1 MSINILQNKLSEA
14 ENDFHS
20 KSSLTAERVVNFCCQ
35 QCEASLQFLQSL
47 CQNKSFRER
56 ILRNKE
62 LCGKG
67 GVLHLVQ
74 STLKLNISP
83 FLKEPLAVVA
93 AVSRLKARVLS
104 ILLHLCEAESVS
116 YLDEVASIPES
127 LDLAKSVAVE
137 VITLLKTM
145 LSRDLKLLENHS
157 GKIYPRGLLQLNA
170 LRLADIFSDD
180 SNFRSYITIYFAEVL
195 AAILLIPYQQ
205 FLSSWCSSDLPL
217 KEVDASLEYD
227 PFTMAGWILDSS
239 PMLDI
244 VSSKT
249 CESNFNPTNNA
260 QASYA
265 HQRTSLLVKVI
276 ANLHCFVPNICKEQE
291 RNFFLHKFLER
302 LKVDRQDQQAGFS
315 FSSAPQKAV
324 TICKNL
330 RSLLGHAESLIPTF
344 LNEEDVQLLRLFFTQ
359 LQSLIGP
366 VDYEVNKA
374 LVNEYPSLP
383 GNVELDNK
391 IGHSNLREGTSENL
405 AFSGVDNSCVKVEII
420 GEADGAL
427 HDEKTCEGKSIKA
440 LGESL
445 VETDKEV
452 HNAETSGS
460 DSSSTR
466 GKNPTDQ
473 VGNGDNTKSSEHIHR
488 SVVGGFQEDERI
500 DNLNCEEKRVR
511 KRKRNIMN
519 DKQISMIE
527 RALQE
532 EPDMHKNAAS
542 LQSWA
547 DRLSFHGAE
556 VTFSQLKN
564 WLNNR
569 KAKLARA
576 AKDGRPLSEENV
588 TADKL
593 VGSLVRTASDSPES
607 HIEDLPTSSAS
618 KDRIQVSAV
627 RKTSLGTIMSQS
639 LETTPPESSIRLN
652 LRNECPTSNTCCVI
666 FEAGQAVVLTDTQGK
681 EIAKGTVYQVEGEW
695 HGCNLADTRTCVV
708 DITELRSERIVRL
721 PHPTIEAGATFEQAE
736 VKIGTMRVLWDSGR
750 MLKP

>member
-1 MSINILQNKLSEA
+1 MMRNSITEASHSSRGAIDLISEVKELQRFNSQELSKLLKDC
-14 ENDFHS
+14 ENFSLFHITANGLS
-20 KSSLTAERVVNFCCQ
+20 VQIDMDKLVRLLPLHLIAVLLSSQRD
-35 QCEASLQFLQSL
+35 EASLRYLLSGLRLLCTLCEIASRHSKLEQILFDDLKVSEQLLDLVFHLLLVCCKQGNSFSGGMPLLYSALVACSMYLLTTCISSQWSELAYVLQAHP
-47 CQNKSFRER
+47 
-56 ILRNKE
+56 KE

-302 LKVDRQDQQAGFS
+302 LKMDWQDQQAGFS

-344 LNEEDVQLLRLFFTQ
+344 LNEEDVQLL
-359 LQSLIGP
+359 
-366 VDYEVNKA
+366 
-374 LVNEYPSLP
+374 
-383 GNVELDNK
+383 
-391 IGHSNLREGTSENL
+391 
-405 AFSGVDNSCVKVEII
+405 
-420 GEADGAL
+420 
-427 HDEKTCEGKSIKA
+427 
-440 LGESL
+440 
-445 VETDKEV
+445 
-452 HNAETSGS
+452 SGS
-460 DSSSTR
+460 ACCAC
-466 GKNPTDQ
+466 
-473 VGNGDNTKSSEHIHR
+473 V
-488 SVVGGFQEDERI
+488 
-500 DNLNCEEKRVR
+500 
-511 KRKRNIMN
+511 
-519 DKQISMIE
+519 
-527 RALQE
+527 
-532 EPDMHKNAAS
+532 
-542 LQSWA
+542 
-547 DRLSFHGAE
+547 
-556 VTFSQLKN
+556 
-564 WLNNR
+564 
-569 KAKLARA
+569 
-576 AKDGRPLSEENV
+576 
-588 TADKL
+588 
-593 VGSLVRTASDSPES
+593 
-607 HIEDLPTSSAS
+607 
-618 KDRIQVSAV
+618 
-627 RKTSLGTIMSQS
+627 SLGGI
-639 LETTPPESSIRLN
+639 
-652 LRNECPTSNTCCVI
+652 
-666 FEAGQAVVLTDTQGK
+666 
-681 EIAKGTVYQVEGEW
+681 
-695 HGCNLADTRTCVV
+695 
-708 DITELRSERIVRL
+708 
-721 PHPTIEAGATFEQAE
+721 
-736 VKIGTMRVLWDSGR
+736 
-750 MLKP
+750 

>member
-1 MSINILQNKLSEA
+1 MMRNSITEASHSSRGAIDLISEVKELQRFNSQELSKLLKDC
-14 ENDFHS
+14 ENFSLFHITANGLS
-20 KSSLTAERVVNFCCQ
+20 VQIDMDKLVRLLPLHLIAVLLSSQRD
-35 QCEASLQFLQSL
+35 EASLRYLLSGLRLL
-47 CQNKSFRER
+47 CTLCEIASRHSKLEQ
-56 ILRNKE
+56 ILFDDLKVSEQLLDLVFHLLLVCCKQE

-302 LKVDRQDQQAGFS
+302 LKMDWQDQQAGFS

-344 LNEEDVQLLRLFFTQ
+344 LNEEDVQLL
-359 LQSLIGP
+359 
-366 VDYEVNKA
+366 
-374 LVNEYPSLP
+374 
-383 GNVELDNK
+383 
-391 IGHSNLREGTSENL
+391 
-405 AFSGVDNSCVKVEII
+405 
-420 GEADGAL
+420 
-427 HDEKTCEGKSIKA
+427 
-440 LGESL
+440 
-445 VETDKEV
+445 
-452 HNAETSGS
+452 SGS
-460 DSSSTR
+460 ACCAC
-466 GKNPTDQ
+466 
-473 VGNGDNTKSSEHIHR
+473 V
-488 SVVGGFQEDERI
+488 
-500 DNLNCEEKRVR
+500 
-511 KRKRNIMN
+511 
-519 DKQISMIE
+519 
-527 RALQE
+527 
-532 EPDMHKNAAS
+532 
-542 LQSWA
+542 
-547 DRLSFHGAE
+547 
-556 VTFSQLKN
+556 
-564 WLNNR
+564 
-569 KAKLARA
+569 
-576 AKDGRPLSEENV
+576 
-588 TADKL
+588 
-593 VGSLVRTASDSPES
+593 
-607 HIEDLPTSSAS
+607 
-618 KDRIQVSAV
+618 
-627 RKTSLGTIMSQS
+627 SLGGI
-639 LETTPPESSIRLN
+639 
-652 LRNECPTSNTCCVI
+652 
-666 FEAGQAVVLTDTQGK
+666 
-681 EIAKGTVYQVEGEW
+681 
-695 HGCNLADTRTCVV
+695 
-708 DITELRSERIVRL
+708 
-721 PHPTIEAGATFEQAE
+721 
-736 VKIGTMRVLWDSGR
+736 
-750 MLKP
+750 